1 MGQNNKKG
9 KNSRFEIIDG
19 NYYSQKISLK
29 EPLEI
34 EIQAFIDW
42 IKHDKKPIM
51 DSKNGLEVKILQT
64 AQDSL
69 ENT

>member
-1 MGQNNKKG
+1 M
-9 KNSRFEIIDG
+9 S
-19 NYYSQKISLK
+19 YVTSPKIELK

-42 IKHDKKPIM
+42 IKRDKKPVS
-51 DSKNGLEVKILQT
+51 DSKNGLEIVKILQT
-64 AQDSL
+64 AQESL